1 MIRVQV
7 YLSAEL
13 INALDRLARGR
24 GETRSRVLRRAV
36 QRFLEQEAGLD
47 DPIFGIVGLG
57 CSGTGD
63 ASENHDQV
71 LIEHML
77 KSRG

>member
-1 MIRVQV
+1 
-7 YLSAEL
+7 
-13 INALDRLARGR
+13 
-24 GETRSRVLRRAV
+24 V